1 MKTLQQICAVTIF
14 SLTLA
19 VSVFA
24 GHIETP
30 SAPAPPQAPTT
41 NVTTPVVLAIVSLIF
56 R

>member
-1 MKTLQQICAVTIF
+1 MKTLQRICAATIL

-30 SAPAPPQAPTT
+30 SAPAPPPTT
-41 NVTTPVVLAIVSLIF
+41 NVTTAVVMAIVSLIYG
-56 R
+56 